1 MSDAQSPAASGRQ
14 QRSARNYLLD
24 RNFQLKYTAL
34 LVGIALA
41 LSVAL
46 GLILWR
52 TSSKVIEQSQSTVEQ
67 GRETVK
73 QGQETID
80 RGKQVLVQS
89 RRVSQVVAMNIAKE
103 YKDDPELAKTFNE
116 SAAKDEAKL
125 KEEQERLERDA
136 AFLAARARD
145 LELQAQIVAT
155 QQNALLIG
163 LVAGLGLLVI
173 CVGLAG
179 IVFTHK
185 VAGPIFKMKRLL
197 RQVGEGKLVV
207 RREAPQRRRAPAL
220 LRGIREHGER
230 SPRPAAGGDLQ
241 GRQDPRSPR
250 RRADV
255 AARNARSR
263 RRRRRVAK
271 ATPSRNAGSDRRVAR
286 PATIEPTEIASLI
299 FNQARYFSLQSLPQ
313 ALSDPVCSALLQSDP
328 ARSRQ

>member
-1 MSDAQSPAASGRQ
+1 MSDAQSPAASARH

-24 RNFQLKYTAL
+24 RNFQLKYTAF

-52 TSSKVIEQSQSTVEQ
+52 TSSKVIEQSQRAVEQ

-125 KEEQERLERDA
+125 KEEQDRLERDA
-136 AFLAARARD
+136 AFLSARAGE
-145 LELQAQIVAT
+145 LEAQAQTVAA
-155 QQNALLIG
+155 QQKALLIG
-163 LVAGLGLLVI
+163 LIAGLGLLVI

-197 RQVGEGKLVV
+197 RQVGEGKLVLRERLRKGDELQHFFETFENMV
-207 RREAPQRRRAPAL
+207 NDLRARQTAEISRVDKILERLVDAPRSQAGMREFDDDGVELLKQLRREM
-220 LRGIREHGER
+220 
-230 SPRPAAGGDLQ
+230 
-241 GRQDPRSPR
+241 QDQL
-250 RRADV
+250 DV
-255 AARNARSR
+255 
-263 RRRRRVAK
+263 
-271 ATPSRNAGSDRRVAR
+271 
-286 PATIEPTEIASLI
+286 
-299 FNQARYFSLQSLPQ
+299 
-313 ALSDPVCSALLQSDP
+313 
-328 ARSRQ
+328 

>member
-24 RNFQLKYTAL
+24 RHFQLKYTAL

-52 TSSKVIEQSQSTVEQ
+52 TSSKVIEQSQRAVEQ

-125 KEEQERLERDA
+125 KEEQDRLERDA
-136 AFLAARARD
+136 TFLAARAAD
-145 LELQAQIVAT
+145 LETQAKNVAT

-207 RREAPQRRRAPAL
+207 REKLRKGDELQHFFEAFESMVNDLRARQSAEITKVDTILERLVDAPVSQRGMREFDDDGVEMLKQLRR
-220 LRGIREHGER
+220 EM
-230 SPRPAAGGDLQ
+230 
-241 GRQDPRSPR
+241 QDQLD
-250 RRADV
+250 A
-255 AARNARSR
+255 
-263 RRRRRVAK
+263 
-271 ATPSRNAGSDRRVAR
+271 
-286 PATIEPTEIASLI
+286 
-299 FNQARYFSLQSLPQ
+299 
-313 ALSDPVCSALLQSDP
+313 
-328 ARSRQ
+328 

>member
-1 MSDAQSPAASGRQ
+1 MSDAQSPAASNRQ

-52 TSSKVIEQSQSTVEQ
+52 TSSKVIEQSQRAVEQ

-125 KEEQERLERDA
+125 KEEQDRLERDA
-136 AFLAARARD
+136 AFLSARASD
-145 LELQAQIVAT
+145 LEAQAQAVAT
-155 QQNALLIG
+155 QQKALLIG

-207 RREAPQRRRAPAL
+207 REKLRKGDELQHFFEAFENMVND
-220 LRGIREHGER
+220 LRGRQMAEISKVDKILERLVDAPMSQQGMREVDEDGVELLKQLR
-230 SPRPAAGGDLQ
+230 REM
-241 GRQDPRSPR
+241 QDQL
-250 RRADV
+250 DV
-255 AARNARSR
+255 
-263 RRRRRVAK
+263 
-271 ATPSRNAGSDRRVAR
+271 
-286 PATIEPTEIASLI
+286 
-299 FNQARYFSLQSLPQ
+299 
-313 ALSDPVCSALLQSDP
+313 
-328 ARSRQ
+328 

>member
-24 RNFQLKYTAL
+24 RHFQLKYTAL

-52 TSSKVIEQSQSTVEQ
+52 TSSKVIEQSQRAVEQ

-125 KEEQERLERDA
+125 KEEQDRLERDA
-136 AFLAARARD
+136 SFLAARAAD
-145 LELQAQIVAT
+145 LEAQAKNVAT

-163 LVAGLGLLVI
+163 LVAGLGLLV
-173 CVGLAG
+173 

-207 RREAPQRRRAPAL
+207 REKLRKGDELQHFFETFENMVNDLRRRQMEEVSKVDRILERLADSPMSTRGMREVDENGVEL
-220 LRGIREHGER
+220 LKQLRREM
-230 SPRPAAGGDLQ
+230 
-241 GRQDPRSPR
+241 QDQL
-250 RRADV
+250 DV
-255 AARNARSR
+255 
-263 RRRRRVAK
+263 
-271 ATPSRNAGSDRRVAR
+271 
-286 PATIEPTEIASLI
+286 
-299 FNQARYFSLQSLPQ
+299 
-313 ALSDPVCSALLQSDP
+313 
-328 ARSRQ
+328 

>member
-52 TSSKVIEQSQSTVEQ
+52 TSSKVIEQSQRAVEQ

-116 SAAKDEAKL
+116 SASKDEAKL
-125 KEEQERLERDA
+125 KEEQDRLERDA
-136 AFLAARARD
+136 AFLAARASE
-145 LELQAQIVAT
+145 LELQAQTVAL

-163 LVAGLGLLVI
+163 LIAGLGLLVI

-207 RREAPQRRRAPAL
+207 REKLRKGDELQHFFEAFENMVND
-220 LRGIREHGER
+220 LRG
-230 SPRPAAGGDLQ
+230 
-241 GRQDPRSPR
+241 RQMAEISKVDKILDRL
-250 RRADV
+250 V
-255 AARNARSR
+255 AAPMSQKGMREVDEDGVELLKQLR
-263 RRRRRVAK
+263 REMQDQIDV
-271 ATPSRNAGSDRRVAR
+271 
-286 PATIEPTEIASLI
+286 
-299 FNQARYFSLQSLPQ
+299 
-313 ALSDPVCSALLQSDP
+313 
-328 ARSRQ
+328 